1 MSVNESDDTTVTV
14 SRHTVR
20 IARLS
25 VYASLEIARGMRGR
39 DYDSAAIT
47 KLADAYRELTE
58 AVYPDSE
65 GN

>member
-1 MSVNESDDTTVTV
+1 VSVNESDDTTVTV
-14 SRHTVR
+14 SRHTAR

-25 VYASLEIARGMRGR
+25 VYANLEIARGMRGR
-39 DYDSAAIT
+39 DYDSTVIS

-58 AVYPDSE
+58 VVYPESE